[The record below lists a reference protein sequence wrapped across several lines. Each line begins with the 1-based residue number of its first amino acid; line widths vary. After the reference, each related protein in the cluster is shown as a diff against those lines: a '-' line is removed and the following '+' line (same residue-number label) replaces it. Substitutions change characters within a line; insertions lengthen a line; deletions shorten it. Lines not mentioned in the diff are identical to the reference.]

1 MSRPALYPSKCK
13 IQRKIVEEKEK
24 KIKKKEKF
32 YLLAKLQK
40 LAHLDDVIDEQLID
54 NDN

>member
-1 MSRPALYPSKCK
+1 MQNTKKNSKRKRKKFK
-13 IQRKIVEEKEK
+13 I
-24 KIKKKEKF
+24 KEKF